1 MTPRQTT
8 FSVAQGGAA
17 TLTLP
22 ETLTLESMS
31 RLEQDLGRLFRMLRN
46 DLPGPATDDPAVIE
60 FDSWIARLH

>member
-8 FSVAQGGAA
+8 FSAADGGAA

-31 RLEQDLGRLFRMLRN
+31 RLENDLGRLFRMLRS
-46 DLPGPATDDPAVIE
+46 DLRGPATDDPGAIE
-60 FDSWIARLH
+60 FDSWIAQLH

>member
-8 FSVAQGGAA
+8 FSVPEGGAA

-31 RLEQDLGRLFRMLRN
+31 RLENELSRMFRMLRKN
-46 DLPGPATDDPAVIE
+46 LAGPATEDPGAIE
-60 FDSWIARLH
+60 FDSWIAQLH